1 MTAVLPLRGKF
12 IRGGFTME
20 NTSTTPVNR
29 TYKATVFTLLFE
41 DRNNL
46 LELYNAM
53 SGKHYEDPDLLE
65 VNTLKNAVYMSIKN
79 DVSFIID
86 GSLSLY
92 EHQSTYSPN
101 LPLRFLLYI
110 STLYSG
116 MTRNENLYGT
126 RAVKIPTP
134 NFVIFYNG
142 EEERPEQEI
151 LRLSDMYTVEEKE
164 KNLELKA
171 LLLNIKGE
179 HNAALKQACR
189 TLREYAVFTDKMRGY
204 AGQME
209 IEEAADR
216 AIDECIR
223 ENVLRDF
230 LQKHRAEV
238 KKVSIFEYDQEKH
251 LRMEREEAWQD
262 GRNAGLAEGKAAG
275 LAEGKVAGLTE
286 AVLKMHKKGFSISK
300 IAELLEE
307 EDSMIAEIIEQAK
320 S

>member
-1 MTAVLPLRGKF
+1 
-12 IRGGFTME
+12 
-20 NTSTTPVNR
+20 
-29 TYKATVFTLLFE
+29 
-41 DRNNL
+41 
-46 LELYNAM
+46 
-53 SGKHYEDPDLLE
+53 
-65 VNTLKNAVYMSIKN
+65 
-79 DVSFIID
+79 
-86 GSLSLY
+86 
-92 EHQSTYSPN
+92 
-101 LPLRFLLYI
+101 
-110 STLYSG
+110 
-116 MTRNENLYGT
+116 
-126 RAVKIPTP
+126 
-134 NFVIFYNG
+134 
-142 EEERPEQEI
+142 
-151 LRLSDMYTVEEKE
+151 MYTVEEKE

-216 AIDECIR
+216 AIEECIR

-262 GRNAGLAEGKAAG
+262 GRTAGLVEGKT
-275 LAEGKVAGLTE
+275 AGLTE
-286 AVLKMHKKGFSISK
+286 AVLKMHKKGFSISQ

-307 EDSMIAEIIEQAK
+307 KDSMIVEIIEKAEK
-320 S
+320 SSTEHCFIYQSVKE